1 MAGIVA
7 NLSFF
12 SSAPRPAPEGGRS
25 NHSIVMVIKVAGL
38 LLVSV
43 LLVTQAGKLWQEWTM
58 LQGAVHGSRQSAVAG
73 YLNIAPTASFIE
85 GPKDWYRDDGKQT
98 LLWSGWE
105 HDVSHWFRFAH
116 GEIDPSRL
124 SRPTGEYIVQ
134 PIDFPI
140 VEIGGGTIWQRV
152 PPESVV
158 VGHTI
163 ENRKCA
169 YPVAILGKVLVI
181 NDLVDQRPYLVV
193 VNPLLLPRVAFAIYE
208 ASLDGHRVTLAH
220 TGYFQDGK
228 PVLFDRGTE
237 SLWVDMHDGL
247 TAIAG
252 KHARK
257 RLVKVA
263 LPSPVSW
270 STWRSRNPQS
280 RLLVG
285 ADRSR
290 GVPSE

>member
-1 MAGIVA
+1 MSGIVP

-12 SSAPRPAPEGGRS
+12 SRGPRPVPEGGRTK
-25 NHSIVMVIKVAGL
+25 HFVMRVLKVAGL
-38 LLVSV
+38 LALTA
-43 LLVTQAGKLWQEWTM
+43 LLATQAGNLWQEWAM
-58 LQGAVHGSRQSAVAG
+58 LQEEVRGTRGNAVAG

-85 GPKDWYRDDGKQT
+85 GPKDWYRDDGEKA
-98 LLWSGWE
+98 LLWSGWDQE
-105 HDVSHWFRFAH
+105 VGHWFRFAH

-124 SRPTGEYIVQ
+124 RRPTGEYIVQ
-134 PIDFPI
+134 AIDFPL
-140 VEIGGGTIWQRV
+140 VEIGGGAIWQRV

-163 ENRKCA
+163 ENRKCV
-169 YPVAILGKVLVI
+169 YPVAILGKVQVI
-181 NDLVDQRPYLVV
+181 NDLVEEHPYLVV
-193 VNPLLLPRVAFAIYE
+193 VNPLLRPVVAFSIYE
-208 ASLDGHRVTLAH
+208 ASLDGRRVTMAP

-237 SLWVDMHDGL
+237 SLWVAMHDGL

-252 KHARK
+252 KHTRK
-257 RLVKVA
+257 RLMLVG
-263 LPSPVSW
+263 LPAPVSW
-270 STWRSRNPQS
+270 STWLSRNPES